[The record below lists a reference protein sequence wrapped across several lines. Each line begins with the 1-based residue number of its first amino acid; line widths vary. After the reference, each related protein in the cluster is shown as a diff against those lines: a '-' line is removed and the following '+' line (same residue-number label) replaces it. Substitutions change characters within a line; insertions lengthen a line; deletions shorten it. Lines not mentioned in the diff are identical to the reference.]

1 MSAVTTSI
9 LNLIQS
15 TQPETSVERSA
26 SCDLLS
32 DESAFTKIL
41 DEAGALIGEAEG
53 GESSTSG
60 SVSDDNVVKF
70 PIPAADADLESIDA
84 DSNNALLDAVD
95 EEIQVTQDTDI
106 LSDSAAQTSVN
117 ESIIANVDFSEVD
130 STILVPNNSSSISI
144 DVEQENIITEDTTV
158 SASESPSLNNIGDSS
173 IQELQKDDSETVT
186 DEQTIDDSS
195 AGDET
200 VDSDL
205 SDSGTIDDENAESD
219 DETELISSSMA
230 DAAILGL
237 DASNLQTVS
246 QVASQSNSQ
255 TNVQNS
261 ELAVEQAVEQTNSEQ
276 NKINLKAKV
285 IVDSANTGAIAA
297 AVSEQKQDIELVS
310 SKTEQT
316 KQSQETLIATSIKS
330 EAEAENPTLKASERV
345 AAAVKES
352 VIQNT
357 QDLSSR
363 AKDNGIANLQALE
376 NMEVKV
382 LESKSTGSNSMGS
395 ALAQGDA
402 SEQIIK
408 MSLLNADSQDA
419 SLNNNFAVQLDKASS
434 SVASNSTNA
443 SLVQNMPKELNRSDI
458 MNQINS
464 RLSEFHQTST
474 NKVTIA
480 LNPENLG
487 RIHLEVINSH
497 DGIIARMQTENP
509 QVKELLERNMETLKN
524 QLGSQGVNVNNIKVE
539 YTNSAANNAMDFER
553 HQLDQQSFQDSRQSK
568 TSQNEN
574 NGSYTDGA
582 EFQEDIAD
590 VDTEQVESQVIHN
603 GKIDYKV

>member
-84 DSNNALLDAVD
+84 DSNNALLDTVD

-261 ELAVEQAVEQTNSEQ
+261 ELAVEQTNSEQ

-316 KQSQETLIATSIKS
+316 KQSQETLIPTSIKS

-395 ALAQGDA
+395 SLAQGDA

-464 RLSEFHQTST
+464 RLPEFHQTST

>member
-173 IQELQKDDSETVT
+173 LQELQKDDSETVT

-237 DASNLQTVS
+237 DVSNLQTVS

-255 TNVQNS
+255 INVQNS
-261 ELAVEQAVEQTNSEQ
+261 ELAVEQTNSEQ

-316 KQSQETLIATSIKS
+316 KQSQETLIAASIKS

-357 QDLSSR
+357 QDMSSR

-395 ALAQGDA
+395 SLAQGDA

-419 SLNNNFAVQLDKASS
+419 SLNNNFAIQLDKASS

-524 QLGSQGVNVNNIKVE
+524 QLGSQGVSVNNIKVE
-539 YTNSAANNAMDFER
+539 YTNSATNNAMDFER